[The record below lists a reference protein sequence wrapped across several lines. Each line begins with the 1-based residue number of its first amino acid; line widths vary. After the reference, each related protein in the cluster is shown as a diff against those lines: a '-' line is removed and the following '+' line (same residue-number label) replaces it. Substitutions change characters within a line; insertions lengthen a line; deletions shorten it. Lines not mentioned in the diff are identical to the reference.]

1 MSAEV
6 IFGREQLQNSF
17 QAAITEGRISHAY
30 LFCGP
35 VGIGKRTMALSLA
48 AALNCDTG
56 IIRCLGCLSC
66 RKTVAGTHP
75 DVHMIVPD
83 GKSLKID
90 QIRKLKK
97 AAYLMPHEGRY
108 QVFILNDADL
118 LTLEAANSLL
128 KVLEEPPSSSVFI
141 LLTQNPKILPPTVI
155 SRCQLL
161 ILPRLH
167 KASITKILY
176 HAGFNLSSEQMARV
190 IQLAEGVPGQAILLA
205 GNTDWQK
212 LQGEAIALLH
222 SLYTGE
228 EASLLAGQI
237 AQRDNLK
244 EFLEMLLFVLRD
256 VMVMQ
261 ATGDVRLLAGHWD
274 ESDFMQKKWPAATTI
289 EAITCLLKL
298 HKDIQSP
305 INVRLA
311 LERALRRLKEV
322 YTDNANRCRNSL

>member
-1 MSAEV
+1 MSWEG

-17 QAAITEGRISHAY
+17 QAAINEGRVSHAY

-35 VGIGKRTMALSLA
+35 IGIGKRTMALALA
-48 AALNCDTG
+48 AALNCDTATVSCH
-56 IIRCLGCLSC
+56 RCLPC

-83 GKSLKID
+83 GKSLKIE
-90 QIRKLKK
+90 QIRKIKK

-128 KVLEEPPSSSVFI
+128 KVLEEPPASSVFI

-161 ILPRLH
+161 TLPRLH
-167 KASITKILY
+167 KDSVVKILH
-176 HAGFNLSSEQMARV
+176 HAGFTLSSGQMAQI

-205 GNTDWQK
+205 GNTGWQE
-212 LQGEAIALLH
+212 LQQEAVALLH
-222 SLYTGE
+222 SLYTGSDV
-228 EASLLAGQI
+228 SLLAGQI

-244 EFLEMLLFVLRD
+244 ELVDMLIFVLRD
-256 VMVMQ
+256 MMVMQ
-261 ATGDVRLLAGHWD
+261 ATGDPHLLAGQWD
-274 ESDFMQKKWPAATTI
+274 ESEFMQWKWPVALTI

-322 YTDNANRCRNSL
+322 YTDANRCRNSL